1 MATGTKRKRKHEK
14 LRFVLQSKQKRKLLH
29 PKKKTNKQR
38 RANNISWLIYFT
50 YKINA
55 RSRTIQSLQA
65 SASDI
70 VKYDEKLDEV
80 KIKTADISNK
90 FKFFETYKPSSTEKK
105 PFRITPPRDG
115 VLQQQQQQ
123 QQHDAAQDD
132 DETAVPNNGPEY
144 IDASRKAAQR
154 SSTTTKMLSV
164 FRQMEEDVRSNRNDN
179 VGLKP
184 LKDFTPP
191 PDGGRR
197 FFDRK
202 SQSDSECSES
212 DEDSEDDDSDAANN
226 QRRPMDQ
233 ALQEAQAAARAKH
246 LRAKFEKWEQEEIKR
261 EQERG
266 YDGEDQSQID
276 TRW

>member
-1 MATGTKRKRKHEK
+1 M
-14 LRFVLQSKQKRKLLH
+14 
-29 PKKKTNKQR
+29 
-38 RANNISWLIYFT
+38 
-50 YKINA
+50 
-55 RSRTIQSLQA
+55 
-65 SASDI
+65 
-70 VKYDEKLDEV
+70 KYDEKLDEV

-115 VLQQQQQQ
+115 VLQQPQD
-123 QQHDAAQDD
+123 DAAQDD
-132 DETAVPNNGPEY
+132 GEAVAPNNGPEY

-164 FRQMEEDVRSNRNDN
+164 FRQMEEDVRHNRNDN
-179 VGLKP
+179 AGLKP
-184 LKDFTPP
+184 CHEFTPP

-212 DEDSEDDDSDAANN
+212 GDESEDEDDENN
-226 QRRPMDQ
+226 HRRPMDE
-233 ALQEAQAAARAKH
+233 ALQQAQAAARAKH

>member
-1 MATGTKRKRKHEK
+1 M
-14 LRFVLQSKQKRKLLH
+14 
-29 PKKKTNKQR
+29 
-38 RANNISWLIYFT
+38 RALNL
-50 YKINA
+50 
-55 RSRTIQSLQA
+55 SLQTI
-65 SASDI
+65 ASDI

-105 PFRITPPRDG
+105 PFRITPPREG
-115 VLQQQQQQ
+115 VVQQAI
-123 QQHDAAQDD
+123 DAAQDD
-132 DETAVPNNGPEY
+132 EADGVAPNNGPEY

-164 FRQMEEDVRSNRNDN
+164 FRQMEDDVRHNRTDN

-197 FFDRK
+197 FFDR
-202 SQSDSECSES
+202 QSDSECSGS
-212 DEDSEDDDSDAANN
+212 DDDASEDEEDSDGGNN
-226 QRRPMDQ
+226 PRRPIDE
-233 ALQEAQAAARAKH
+233 ALQQAQAAARAKH

>member
-1 MATGTKRKRKHEK
+1 M
-14 LRFVLQSKQKRKLLH
+14 
-29 PKKKTNKQR
+29 
-38 RANNISWLIYFT
+38 
-50 YKINA
+50 
-55 RSRTIQSLQA
+55 QA

-70 VKYDEKLDEV
+70 VKYDEKPDEV

-115 VLQQQQQQ
+115 VLPQPL
-123 QQHDAAQDD
+123 ATQDD
-132 DETAVPNNGPEY
+132 DDDDDTVAPNNGPEY

-179 VGLKP
+179 AGLKP

-197 FFDRK
+197 FFERK

-212 DEDSEDDDSDAANN
+212 DEEDSEDEDSDGANN
-226 QRRPMDQ
+226 QRRPMDE
-233 ALQEAQAAARAKH
+233 ALQQAQAAARAKH

>member
-1 MATGTKRKRKHEK
+1 M
-14 LRFVLQSKQKRKLLH
+14 
-29 PKKKTNKQR
+29 
-38 RANNISWLIYFT
+38 
-50 YKINA
+50 
-55 RSRTIQSLQA
+55 QA
-65 SASDI
+65 SASDV

-115 VLQQQQQQ
+115 VAQQP
-123 QQHDAAQDD
+123 HDATQDD
-132 DETAVPNNGPEY
+132 DEDGEAMAPINAPEY

-154 SSTTTKMLSV
+154 SSTTTKMLSM
-164 FRQMEEDVRSNRNDN
+164 FRQMEEDVRHNRNDN
-179 VGLKP
+179 SGLKP

-197 FFDRK
+197 FYDRK

-212 DEDSEDDDSDAANN
+212 GEDESGDEDSDGANN
-226 QRRPMDQ
+226 HRRPMDE
-233 ALQEAQAAARAKH
+233 ALQQAQAAERAKK

>member
-1 MATGTKRKRKHEK
+1 MAH
-14 LRFVLQSKQKRKLLH
+14 
-29 PKKKTNKQR
+29 
-38 RANNISWLIYFT
+38 
-50 YKINA
+50 
-55 RSRTIQSLQA
+55 IQSLQT

-70 VKYDEKLDEV
+70 VKCDEKLDEV

-123 QQHDAAQDD
+123 DQEDATQDD
-132 DETAVPNNGPEY
+132 GGTAAPNNGPEY

-164 FRQMEEDVRSNRNDN
+164 WRTKMEEDVRSNRNDG

-197 FFDRK
+197 FFERK
-202 SQSDSECSES
+202 SQSDSECSGS
-212 DEDSEDDDSDAANN
+212 DEDSEDEDDSDAGNN
-226 QRRPMDQ
+226 QRRPMDE
-233 ALQEAQAAARAKH
+233 ALQQAQAAARAKH

>member
-1 MATGTKRKRKHEK
+1 M
-14 LRFVLQSKQKRKLLH
+14 
-29 PKKKTNKQR
+29 
-38 RANNISWLIYFT
+38 
-50 YKINA
+50 
-55 RSRTIQSLQA
+55 
-65 SASDI
+65 
-70 VKYDEKLDEV
+70 

-115 VLQQQQQQ
+115 VLQQQQD
-123 QQHDAAQDD
+123 QHDAAQDD
-132 DETAVPNNGPEY
+132 DDEAVAPNNGPEY

-164 FRQMEEDVRSNRNDN
+164 FRQMEEDMRGNRNDN

-197 FFDRK
+197 FFNRK
-202 SQSDSECSES
+202 SQSDSEYSES
-212 DEDSEDDDSDAANN
+212 DGDGDSEDEDDDVANN
-226 QRRPMDQ
+226 QQRPMDE
-233 ALQEAQAAARAKH
+233 ALQQAQAAARAKH
-246 LRAKFEKWEQEEIKR
+246 LRAKFEKWEQDEIKR